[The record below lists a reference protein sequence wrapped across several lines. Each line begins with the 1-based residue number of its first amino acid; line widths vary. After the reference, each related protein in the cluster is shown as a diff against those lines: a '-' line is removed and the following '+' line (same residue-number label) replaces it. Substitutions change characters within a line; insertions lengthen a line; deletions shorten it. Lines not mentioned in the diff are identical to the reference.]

1 MNKDNFSTESTVHP
15 HEWKEVLNVNIRQ
28 LGTSTAMQCAKKGA
42 GPFGANHPGLCD
54 DEFVPMV
61 SPMKP
66 LPDITDSPTAAL
78 LKNYESILEFNNTQ
92 KRQGLSD
99 EKAFDKLQREKMADS
114 TDIIKVINDS
124 LSQAA
129 HDALH
134 AKYAEAKQCE
144 LELNAVKYYYFVV
157 KFAFLR
163 KTDNNSTNFIS
174 NARNLLDL
182 DQGKKS
188 IGVFRRELIA
198 SVERVFKS
206 LVFID
211 PIFDLNIP
219 EMTLRFEPVL
229 AMMAL
234 EGAANCEALA
244 ARYAE
249 QANMGNDTIPVTLDA
264 MFAAIAREQSTGTS
278 AKLVNA
284 NFAKR
289 VGTKPTGP
297 KGVRRACFACLST
310 SHVLGDCPIVKEI
323 QEKNRAQA
331 KIEVPSKKVDTPRTG
346 ASKVNDKPAAKVA
359 PKK

>member
-1 MNKDNFSTESTVHP
+1 ME
-15 HEWKEVLNVNIRQ
+15 
-28 LGTSTAMQCAKKGA
+28 CAKLGA
-42 GPFGANHPGLCD
+42 GPFGANHQGL
-54 DEFVPMV
+54 EARVFVPMV
-61 SPMKP
+61 LPQKLLP
-66 LPDITDSPTAAL
+66 VLPDEPTAAQ
-78 LKNYESILEFNNTQ
+78 LKLYESTLDFNNAQ

-99 EKAFDKLQREKMADS
+99 EKAHEKLKRETM
-114 TDIIKVINDS
+114 TDATNIIKVINDS
-124 LSQAA
+124 LPQAT

-144 LELNAVKYYYFVV
+144 EELNAFKYYHYVV

-163 KTDNNSTNFIS
+163 KTDNNSSNFIT

-182 DQGKKS
+182 DQGKKP

-198 SVERVFKS
+198 SADRLFKS

-211 PIFDLNIP
+211 PLIEQNISA
-219 EMTLRFEPVL
+219 MTEKFEPIL

-234 EGAANCEALA
+234 DGAANCEALA

-249 QANMGNDTIPVTLDA
+249 QANMGNDTTPLSLDA
-264 MFAAIAREQSTGTS
+264 MFAAITREQSTGTS

-297 KGVRRACFACLST
+297 KGGVRACYVCQST
-310 SHVLGDCPIVKEI
+310 SHDVRGCPIVKEM

-331 KIEVPSKKVDTPRTG
+331 KIEAISKKVDKPRTG
-346 ASKVNDKPAAKVA
+346 ASNVNDKPAAKVA